1 MSLTVLTPEEWAQKN
16 WAALKS
22 AYTGTDALVG
32 ENNLAVEAK
41 VRGMVD
47 NALDERRAWTYRQQF
62 AFSCD
67 KEELERHGKEVGVLQ
82 AAASRAAGSVMLTGA
97 TPSTTYLAGLN
108 FLYGSVA
115 YISMDNATSDSSG
128 NLTVTVIAA
137 DVGAAGNRAPGD
149 VLTFTDTGDHPELSD
164 DAVVG
169 AGGISGGADA
179 EDPEV
184 WRLRILDKKRNPPQ
198 GNSLDRYEQ
207 LALSVPGTL
216 KAWALQPAPGYATI
230 WVLNKTR
237 TNYIPTSGDVAAVQA
252 VFDAKRW
259 MGIQTVVAPVA
270 QAIDI
275 TIADLA
281 SDTAQTRAAI
291 AAGLAA
297 MFLRRARPGL
307 PDGSTVFSRSWI
319 GEAISKAAG
328 EDSHVLTAPAAD
340 VAVAAGHYPVPGTIA
355 YV

>member
-16 WAALKS
+16 YAALKS
-22 AYTGTDALVG
+22 RYTGTDALVD

-47 NALDERRAWTYRQQF
+47 NALDQRRDWTYRQQF

-67 KEELERHGKEVGVLQ
+67 KDELPRHGKEVGILQ
-82 AAASRAAGSVMLTGA
+82 GAASRASGSVTLTGA
-97 TPSTTYLAGLN
+97 TPSTAYPAGLN
-108 FLYGSVA
+108 FLFGSAA
-115 YISMDNATSDSSG
+115 YISTAGATSDSAG

-137 DVGAAGNRAPGD
+137 DPGADGNRAAGD
-149 VLTFTDTGDHPELSD
+149 TLTFVDTGDYPELD
-164 DAVVG
+164 DAATVAV
-169 AGGISGGADA
+169 GGIGGGADA
-179 EDPEV
+179 EDPEA

-207 LALSVPGTL
+207 LALSVSGVL
-216 KAWALQPAPGYATI
+216 KAWALQIAPGYATI
-230 WVLNKTR
+230 WVLNGNR
-237 TNYIPTSGDVAAVQA
+237 ANYIPTSADVATVQA
-252 VFDAKRW
+252 AFDTKRW
-259 MGIQTVVAPVA
+259 MGVQTVVAPVA
-270 QAIDI
+270 QTIDI

-281 SDTAQTRAAI
+281 DDTAQTRAAI
-291 AAGLAA
+291 ADGLAA

-328 EDSHVLTAPAAD
+328 EDSHVLTVPSTD